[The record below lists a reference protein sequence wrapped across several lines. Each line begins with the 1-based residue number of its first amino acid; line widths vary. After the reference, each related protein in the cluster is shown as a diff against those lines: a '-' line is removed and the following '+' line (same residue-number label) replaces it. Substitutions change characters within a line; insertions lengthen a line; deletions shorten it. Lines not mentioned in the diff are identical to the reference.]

1 LTLKENLKRASKIS
15 LRFTDGWRIQSL
27 GADWRDRS
35 NRSVTQ
41 EKRAHTTNPM
51 RVRSIDFINSESN
64 TRVGLEKKTNKKT
77 KKCHFCQKSKIKK
90 VTRHDW
96 KTGPATTIQPDEIS
110 ATTRRDWTAFLD
122 CLVNMS
128 SLTITFPS
136 SLMHH
141 AAVCI
146 TSPRHYMSYL
156 CVCLSTGNQ
165 LENVPLSKKTS
176 PFCGRYIDCCCYT
189 TWRPCSFVSF
199 SSFFVVLAAYSFDCV
214 TIFQKKNKKKKR
226 RIGRRKEIGQN
237 TSSADSKRIKHV
249 SSSHFCFVCF
259 LLAFLFRVDTFHHPA
274 LLSGVA

>member
-1 LTLKENLKRASKIS
+1 
-15 LRFTDGWRIQSL
+15 
-27 GADWRDRS
+27 
-35 NRSVTQ
+35 
-41 EKRAHTTNPM
+41 M
-51 RVRSIDFINSESN
+51 
-64 TRVGLEKKTNKKT
+64 
-77 KKCHFCQKSKIKK
+77 
-90 VTRHDW
+90 TRHDW

-189 TWRPCSFVSF
+189 TWRPCSFVSS

-214 TIFQKKNKKKKR
+214 TIFQKKKQKKNVGSEDGKR
-226 RIGRRKEIGQN
+226 LAKTRHLPIAKELNTFPPRI
-237 TSSADSKRIKHV
+237 
-249 SSSHFCFVCF
+249 FV
-259 LLAFLFRVDTFHHPA
+259 LFVFF
-274 LLSGVA
+274 